1 MKKFIN
7 FLMTLLIVFFIF
19 AVVKYY
25 TSTKHSAIKNHKRS
39 NIDNILK
46 EKKFDLP
53 VLINDTDNV
62 IEFNDSL
69 KNDVEQKKKRSFWDL
84 LS

>member
-1 MKKFIN
+1 
-7 FLMTLLIVFFIF
+7 MTLLIVFFIF

-39 NIDNILK
+39 NIDNI
-46 EKKFDLP
+46 
-53 VLINDTDNV
+53 